1 MRVVFVCIC
10 LLTVRLI
17 ANVVVII
24 YIECDTDSGSYID
37 VYVGS
42 ASDIGSC
49 SNTASG
55 LEV

>member
-1 MRVVFVCIC
+1 
-10 LLTVRLI
+10 
-17 ANVVVII
+17 VVVII